1 MTYEHQ
7 NLADGNWNKISFLE
21 QMANIGSEVF
31 RTINWQKK
39 NKDYSNK
46 AFERALE
53 LLVLTIDDTKNRSRL
68 KELTRL
74 KEVLADYFVF
84 DNEYKSSDD
93 LWQKYFYSFNYAA
106 RLNC

>member
-1 MTYEHQ
+1 MNYEHRK
-7 NLADGNWNKISFLE
+7 LANGNWNKISFFE
-21 QMANIGSEVF
+21 QMANIGSEIS
-31 RTINWQKK
+31 RTISWKKK

-84 DNEYKSSDD
+84 NNEYKSNDD

-106 RLNC
+106 RLDR

>member
-7 NLADGNWNKISFLE
+7 NLANGKWNKTPFFE

-31 RTINWQKK
+31 RTISWRKK

-46 AFERALE
+46 AFDRTLE
-53 LLVLTIDDTKNRSRL
+53 LLDMTINDFKNRERL
-68 KELTRL
+68 KELVRL
-74 KEVLADYFVF
+74 REVLTDYFAF
-84 DNEYKSSDD
+84 DNEYKSDDD
-93 LWQKYFYSFNYAA
+93 LWRKYFYSFNYAA